1 MNPVSSVFHSEGKI
15 TFQGYIVKWIIN
27 LTLASVLTIN
37 SKKRLLANFKNA

>member
-15 TFQGYIVKWIIN
+15 TFQGYIVKWIN

>member
-15 TFQGYIVKWIIN
+15 TFQGYIVKWIN
-27 LTLASVLTIN
+27 LMLASVLTIN